1 MHVKVRF
8 MEPFA
13 SAVGR
18 PEVEVVVPDGVTV
31 RHLVVHL
38 CDQYPDLKMH
48 LYEETGGITDYLTMF
63 VNDKPVTDFEMKLDD
78 DDFVMMLFPISG
90 G

>member
-8 MEPFA
+8 LEPFA

-18 PEVEVVVPDGVTV
+18 PEVEVAVPEGATV
-31 RHLVVHL
+31 RHLVDHL
-38 CDQYPDLKMH
+38 CEQYPDLQPH
-48 LYEETGGITDYLTMF
+48 IYEEDGGITDYLTMF

-78 DDFVMMLFPISG
+78 DDSVLMLFPISG